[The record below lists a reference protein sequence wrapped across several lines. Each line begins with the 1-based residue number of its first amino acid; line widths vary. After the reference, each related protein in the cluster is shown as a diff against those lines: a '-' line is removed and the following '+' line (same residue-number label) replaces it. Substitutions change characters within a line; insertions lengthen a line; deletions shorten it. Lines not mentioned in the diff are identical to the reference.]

1 MTKFFVM
8 KSIFSALVVS
18 LVTLVSCAQ
27 KSPTTKKINTSNNKM
42 TTEMEQTNSGTTET
56 ATFANGCFW
65 CTEAIFEELM
75 KKRKK

>member
-56 ATFANGCFW
+56 AKG
-65 CTEAIFEELM
+65 
-75 KKRKK
+75 